1 VVRSRAA
8 EPVDHQEWVGAVM
21 DTARREVG
29 VRDAAWSEIE
39 RACRGNIRFT
49 FPGSRPGPE
58 RAEVFARTAV
68 LEEYAKWLAGEAA
81 AVHRDGS
88 VTLNSEVVATLAA
101 LPPDSFEQ
109 SWPQMTQ
116 PALAMFLR
124 CGACLDDQS
133 EDDSDIAGW
142 LADLHAFGR
151 SRFSRCGCLAV
162 AATIDSMIDSP
173 YAGSAIEADLQRSGL
188 PAAVA
193 GSSDLFDTAYRNAE
207 APRPSTDDV
216 ADLVTALAAVGAW
229 LDARFERRRPAA
241 AADDG
246 PAGMARP

>member
-1 VVRSRAA
+1 
-8 EPVDHQEWVGAVM
+8 M

-88 VTLNSEVVATLAA
+88 VTVNSEVVATLAA

-142 LADLHAFGR
+142 LADLHACVR
-151 SRFSRCGCLAV
+151 PQPVFSVRM
-162 AATIDSMIDSP
+162 S
-173 YAGSAIEADLQRSGL
+173 RSGRHDRQHDRQ
-188 PAAVA
+188 PVCRQCDRS
-193 GSSDLFDTAYRNAE
+193 GS
-207 APRPSTDDV
+207 
-216 ADLVTALAAVGAW
+216 AAVGSAGGGRW
-229 LDARFERRRPAA
+229 FLGPLRHRVPERRSTAPFHRRCHGSGYRPRRRRGLARCPFRAA
-241 AADDG
+241 PSSG
-246 PAGMARP
+246 RGRG

>member
-1 VVRSRAA
+1 
-8 EPVDHQEWVGAVM
+8 
-21 DTARREVG
+21 
-29 VRDAAWSEIE
+29 
-39 RACRGNIRFT
+39 
-49 FPGSRPGPE
+49 
-58 RAEVFARTAV
+58 
-68 LEEYAKWLAGEAA
+68 
-81 AVHRDGS
+81 
-88 VTLNSEVVATLAA
+88 
-101 LPPDSFEQ
+101 
-109 SWPQMTQ
+109 MTQ
-116 PALAMFLR
+116 PALSMFLR

-188 PAAVA
+188 PVAVA

-216 ADLVTALAAVGAW
+216 ADLVGAACRLW
-229 LDARFERRRPAA
+229 RSDRARSDRRFLRPRRV
-241 AADDG
+241 
-246 PAGMARP
+246 ARL